1 MNKEKEI
8 KVFRKFLI
16 KYFNLS
22 FKQKNRLILRV
33 SKKDIQFADFLKKIR
48 DFNRNQQQELL
59 SQYDNPEVN
68 KWLWGL

>member
-8 KVFRKFLI
+8 KVFRKFLV

-48 DFNRNQQQELL
+48 GFNRNQQQELL

-68 KWLWGL
+68 KWL

>member
-8 KVFRKFLI
+8 KVFRKFLV
-16 KYFNLS
+16 KYFNLN
-22 FKQKNRLILRV
+22 FKQRNRLILRV
-33 SKKDIQFADFLKKIR
+33 SKKDIQFGNFLKKIR

-68 KWLWGL
+68 KWL

>member
-8 KVFRKFLI
+8 KVFKKFLV

-33 SKKDIQFADFLKKIR
+33 SKKDIQFGNFLKKIR

-68 KWLWGL
+68 KWL